1 MQIEKHTFLPVLFC
15 RRGRGQEQAPL
26 PLRNSVSAV
35 RFGGRHPTPEG
46 RRVRHRGFTLV
57 EVMITIVIVAIL
69 AAIGYPIYTKYV
81 RNSRRTAAITALQRA
96 AAAEEKYYA
105 IHNIYAASLTAL
117 SYSSNAVSIPSA
129 TQEWYVLSASLDTS
143 GGYVLK
149 AKPTGL
155 QAQDPC
161 GTYQL
166 TSTGATSVSSKTQT
180 ISKCWGSG

>member
-1 MQIEKHTFLPVLFC
+1 MYTAPKHMFIPSRLKGKREGFL
-15 RRGRGQEQAPL
+15 RTSRTG
-26 PLRNSVSAV
+26 
-35 RFGGRHPTPEG
+35 
-46 RRVRHRGFTLV
+46 GFTLIEILIV
-57 EVMITIVIVAIL
+57 IVIVAIL

-129 TQEWYVLSASLDTS
+129 TQDWYVLSASLNVIS

-155 QAQDPC
+155 QTQDPC

-166 TSTGATSVSSKTQT
+166 TSTGATSVSTTQPV
-180 ISKCWGSG
+180 SKCWGGG